1 MAFLTEQELKTVAT
15 AEVVDKI
22 TNNDN
27 EIVTEIIAESI
38 DLMRSYLFRYYD
50 TDSIFSAVGDER
62 SRVVLKYLKDIVIH
76 EIYIR
81 RTKTYNEV
89 AKMRYDEAM
98 LWLEKVGFGK
108 IDADLPRKTT
118 DTDGDGVADDTGSG
132 FMKLGGRKTYKN
144 HW

>member
-1 MAFLTEQELKTVAT
+1 MAFLTEEELKTVAT
-15 AEVVDKI
+15 AEIINLI

-27 EIVTEIIAESI
+27 SIVDDIITESI
-38 DLMRSYLFRYYD
+38 DLMKSYLFRYYN
-50 TDSIFSAVGDER
+50 TDSIFSAEGDTR

-76 EIYIR
+76 EVYIR
-81 RTKTYNEV
+81 RTKIYNEV

-118 DTDGDGVADDTGSG
+118 DTDGKADGESN
-132 FMKLGGRKTYKN
+132 FLKLGSRKTYKN